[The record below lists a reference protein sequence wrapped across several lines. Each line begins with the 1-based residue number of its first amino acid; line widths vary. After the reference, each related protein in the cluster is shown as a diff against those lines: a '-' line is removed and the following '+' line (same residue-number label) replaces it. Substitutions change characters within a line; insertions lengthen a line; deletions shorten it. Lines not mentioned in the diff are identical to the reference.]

1 MLKDTFIGLWT
12 TSINDALRTGNYK
25 YAELCKEAAN
35 KFKCKN
41 KQRDNLKCSSSQIR
55 SSENIFPIHENE
67 YILRLQKLLI
77 SSKFSIFRYLDAKA
91 AWVTNARPAK
101 GFPVAKIT
109 KFNEENIKKNPYK
122 CIKSINDISRIRIHD
137 KQIINFMSV
146 VEIDAFNFSAI
157 PPFQR
162 KSTWTVRDVHRRSDT
177 T

>member
-1 MLKDTFIGLWT
+1 MSYPSCWNLFPVHQKWRLLESNFSIFFRRRSERENVKTCRTQHYSVKMLKDTFIGLWT

-101 GFPVAKIT
+101 GIQLRKLQSSMKKTLRKIH
-109 KFNEENIKKNPYK
+109 
-122 CIKSINDISRIRIHD
+122 ISVS
-137 KQIINFMSV
+137 K
-146 VEIDAFNFSAI
+146 AL
-157 PPFQR
+157 
-162 KSTWTVRDVHRRSDT
+162 T